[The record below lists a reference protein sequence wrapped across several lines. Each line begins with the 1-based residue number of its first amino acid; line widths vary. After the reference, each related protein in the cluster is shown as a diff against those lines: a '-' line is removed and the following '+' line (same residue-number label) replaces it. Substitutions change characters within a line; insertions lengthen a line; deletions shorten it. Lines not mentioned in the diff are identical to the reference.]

1 MKSLTISEIC
11 RVLPNNK
18 ITKPID
24 EFPGLRA
31 AVSIILRMNGGSIEI
46 LFILRALREGDPW
59 SGQIAFPGGH
69 SEPQDQSMRETAE
82 RETSEEIG
90 IDLNKVAKY
99 LGEIEPISAIPRKT
113 RKELRVYP
121 FVYLLNDPE
130 PFVDLNYEVSE
141 IIWGSLT
148 DMYRGDSQTEY
159 MFKMDGKE
167 QIFPGYDLGTHTVL
181 VVASSVSPWAPRPP
195 PWRSPPSSQRS
206 CRTKSS
212 PRFFGRS

>member
-24 EFPGLRA
+24 EFAGLRA

-148 DMYRGDSQTEY
+148 DMHTGAAHTTRNYGVG
-159 MFKMDGKE
+159 GKT
-167 QIFPGYDLGTHTVL
+167 QAFPGFGVGEEVVWGLTYRMLELFFSVL
-181 VVASSVSPWAPRPP
+181 DPEW
-195 PWRSPPSSQRS
+195 Q
-206 CRTKSS
+206 
-212 PRFFGRS
+212 GHD

>member
-1 MKSLTISEIC
+1 MKLMIERDEKLMKSLTISEIC

-24 EFPGLRA
+24 EFAGLRA

-113 RKELRVYP
+113 SKELRVYP

-130 PFVDLNYEVSE
+130 PFINLNYEVSE
-141 IIWGSLT
+141 IIWGSLI

-167 QIFPGYDLGTHTVL
+167 QSFPGYDLGAHTVWGL
-181 VVASSVSPWAPRPP
+181 TYRMIHIFFEAADSDWQFNLS
-195 PWRSPPSSQRS
+195 
-206 CRTKSS
+206 KSS
-212 PRFFGRS
+212 

>member
-1 MKSLTISEIC
+1 MKLMIERDEKLMKSLTISEIC
-11 RVLPNNK
+11 KVLPNNK
-18 ITKPID
+18 ITKPFD
-24 EFPGLRA
+24 EFAGLKA

-46 LFILRALREGDPW
+46 LFILRALRHGDPW

-141 IIWGSLT
+141 IIWGSLI
-148 DMYRGDSQTEY
+148 DMYRGNSQTEY

-167 QIFPGYDLGTHTVL
+167 QSFPGYDLGAHTVWGL
-181 VVASSVSPWAPRPP
+181 TYRMIHIFFEAADSDWQFNLSK
-195 PWRSPPSSQRS
+195 RS
-206 CRTKSS
+206 
-212 PRFFGRS
+212 